1 MGWSLPRRFLRLS
14 PLAHHA
20 PNLHQPL
27 RKSILLAPCGLY
39 CREMDR
45 VLKAFF
51 CFFLISFLVGWRFL
65 GFVFSVC
72 YLQSFH
78 CPTLQSTM
86 NWNLQPLL
94 PRPAAPPGGA
104 SKAHLHPLPNNST
117 MISSICKLFLLLHFL
132 SSFRTWT
139 WILAHCCGRLLFS
152 GNGKVP

>member
-20 PNLHQPL
+20 PDLHQPL

-39 CREMDR
+39 YREMDR

-51 CFFLISFLVGWRFL
+51 AFLNFLPSGLEVFRFCL
-65 GFVFSVC
+65 FCMLLAVF
-72 YLQSFH
+72 
-78 CPTLQSTM
+78 
-86 NWNLQPLL
+86 PLSNFAEHDEL
-94 PRPAAPPGGA
+94 KPAAAAPKACSSSPGGA

-117 MISSICKLFLLLHFL
+117 VISSICKLFLLLHFL

-139 WILAHCCGRLLFS
+139 WILAHCWGRLLFS